1 MALGQLVVGPISCVP
16 HPALGIQGLMNLLAY
31 LHAGAIDAKESVP
44 DQRDKTSYGQCSLA
58 EPDSLA
64 R

>member
-1 MALGQLVVGPISCVP
+1 MALGQLVVGPISCP
-16 HPALGIQGLMNLLAY
+16 GIQGLMNLLAY

-44 DQRDKTSYGQCSLA
+44 DQRDKTSYGQCSLV